1 MSAPTIPSATH
12 AELAFGPVHPSDAAA
27 LEAFFERCEVA
38 CRCRYWHFTG
48 DKNAWLNRCFHE
60 PAENARE
67 LRHDVEHAPH
77 LLGVVV
83 RDPIA
88 RDPAARDPIAPAIR
102 GWMKITP
109 APAVDKLYQQRLY
122 KNLPCFGGDRSGTF
136 TIGCV
141 LIEPEFRHRGLAH
154 HLLAAAIDA
163 ARSAG
168 ARHIEAFPRR
178 GEHLG
183 DPELFMGPISIFERA
198 GFQVVN
204 DFAPYPV
211 LRLEL

>member
-1 MSAPTIPSATH
+1 MS
-12 AELAFGPVHPSDAAA
+12 ELAFGPVHSADATA
-27 LEAFFERCEVA
+27 LEAFFERGDVA

-67 LRHDVEHAPH
+67 LRHDVEHSPQ
-77 LLGVVV
+77 LLGVV
-83 RDPIA
+83 A
-88 RDPAARDPIAPAIR
+88 RDGDHVR

-109 APAVDKLYQQRLY
+109 AAAVDKLYQQRLY

-141 LIEPEFRHRGLAH
+141 LIEPDFRRRGLAH
-154 HLLAAAIDA
+154 HLLAAAIEA
-163 ARSAG
+163 ARAHD
-168 ARHIEAFPRR
+168 ARRLEAFPRR
-178 GEHLG
+178 GEHLS
-183 DPELFMGPISIFERA
+183 DPELLMGPFSIFERA

-204 DFAPYPV
+204 DFGPYPV

>member
-1 MSAPTIPSATH
+1 MSTLT
-12 AELAFGPVHPSDAAA
+12 FGPAAPSDAAA

-67 LRHDVEHAPH
+67 LRNDVEHSRN
-77 LLGVVV
+77 LLGIV
-83 RDPIA
+83 A
-88 RDPAARDPIAPAIR
+88 RDGDSIR

-109 APAVDKLYQQRLY
+109 ASAVDKLYQQRLY
-122 KNLPCFGGDRSGTF
+122 KNLPCFAGNRDRIF

-141 LIEPEFRHRGLAH
+141 LIEPDFRHRGIANR
-154 HLLAAAIDA
+154 LLAAAIEA
-163 ARSAG
+163 ARG
-168 ARHIEAFPRR
+168 ENARGIEAFPRR

-183 DPELFMGPISIFERA
+183 DAELWMGPISIFERA

-211 LRLEL
+211 LRLELGEPHPTTST

>member
-1 MSAPTIPSATH
+1 MS
-12 AELAFGPVHPSDAAA
+12 ELAFGPVHPSDAAA

-38 CRCRYWHFTG
+38 CRCRSWPFTG

-67 LRHDVEHAPH
+67 LRHDVEHSPH
-77 LLGVVV
+77 LLGVV
-83 RDPIA
+83 A
-88 RDPAARDPIAPAIR
+88 RDADASAIR

-109 APAVDKLYQQRLY
+109 ATAVDKLYPQRLY

-141 LIEPEFRHRGLAH
+141 LIEPDFRHRGLAH

-168 ARHIEAFPRR
+168 ARHIEAFQRR